1 VSERVL
7 SRRFDRPEGRSLAG
21 YRADGGYEALAK
33 ALALGPAGVA
43 AEVKAANLRGLGG
56 AGFPTGTKWGFIPAQ
71 RTAPVYLVVNADE
84 GEPGTFKDRYL
95 LERDPHAL
103 LEGML
108 IAAHAIG
115 SPTSFI
121 YVRGEYVRPWESV
134 VRAVAEAEAAG
145 LLGTDILGAGFDHRI
160 VVHRGAGAYIC
171 GEETGLISSLEGKK
185 GWPKVKPPFPAVK
198 GAFGAPTIVN
208 NVETLCCLP
217 PIIRHGG
224 AWFAGLGTKT
234 QGGTR
239 LYSVSGHVARPG
251 VYEASCAVTLR
262 QLIEEHAGGV
272 PEGRRLK
279 AVVPGGSSAPLLRA
293 DEIDVTMDVDGLR
306 AAGTMAGSAG
316 VVVMD
321 DRTCI
326 PHALWVVARFYAHES
341 CGQCTPCRECTG
353 WIYRILTRI
362 LAGRGVPR
370 DPDTILDVARRGA
383 GTTICAFY
391 DGAIGPYIS
400 YVEKFRAEFDHHI
413 RHGTCDVRPGPVPAG
428 AGVPGVPG
436 VPGVH

>member
-1 VSERVL
+1 VTAERIL
-7 SRRFDRPEGRSLAG
+7 SRNFDRPEARGLDG
-21 YRADGGYEALAK
+21 YRATGGYEALRR
-33 ALALGPAGVA
+33 ALALGPAAVT

-103 LEGML
+103 IEGML
-108 IAAHAIG
+108 IAAFAIG
-115 SPTSFI
+115 SPTSFL
-121 YVRGEYVRPWESV
+121 YVRGEYVRPWQAIS
-134 VRAVAEAEAAG
+134 RAVAEAEAAG
-145 LLGTDILGAGFDHRI
+145 LVGPDVLGSGFGHRI
-160 VVHRGAGAYIC
+160 VIHRGAGAYIC

-185 GWPKVKPPFPAVK
+185 GWPKVKPPFPAVR

-217 PIIRHGG
+217 PILRHGG
-224 AWFAGLGTKT
+224 AWFAGLGTRT
-234 QGGTR
+234 QGGPR
-239 LYSVSGHVARPG
+239 LFSVSGHVARPG
-251 VYEASCAVTLR
+251 VYEAPVSVTLR
-262 QLIEEHAGGV
+262 QLVYDHAGGV
-272 PEGRRLK
+272 AGGRALK
-279 AVVPGGSSAPLLRA
+279 AVVPGGSSAPILRA
-293 DEIDVTMDVDGLR
+293 DEIDVAMDVDGLR

-321 DRTCI
+321 ETTCI
-326 PHALWVVARFYAHES
+326 PEALRVVARFYAHES

-353 WIYRILTRI
+353 WIYKIATRI
-362 LAGRGVPR
+362 VEGRGVPQ
-370 DPDTILDVARRGA
+370 DPDTILDVARRGG

-391 DGAIGPYIS
+391 DGAVGPYLS

-413 RHGTCDVRPGPVPAG
+413 RHGTCDVRPGRVAAAAG
-428 AGVPGVPG
+428 A
-436 VPGVH
+436 H